1 MGHIFFITPSSPGSL
16 DKMSQWTLR
25 WLLQND
31 MADDATMYTCNSIED
46 AQNILETALI
56 EGESPA
62 LIVFDHA
69 DRAKDV
75 NLKFSKKLHEAI
87 PESWIVEIVPDDMP
101 VEKSDGS
108 LYWIRRPADE
118 DEWNETLEQVLLRTP
133 TPQWAET

>member
-46 AQNILETALI
+46 AQDILETALI

-75 NLKFSKKLHEAI
+75 NLKFSKLLHDGI
-87 PESWIVEIVPDDMP
+87 PESWIVELVPDNMP
-101 VEKSDGS
+101 LPQCDENY
-108 LYWIRRPADE
+108 YWVRKPVSE
-118 DEWNETLEQVLLRTP
+118 DEWYSTLEQVLLKSGS
-133 TPQWAET
+133 PQWANN